1 MRLGWACDVPCAPA
15 PLSSQ
20 DIVFNVYCA
29 SHPSIEDSK
38 RLTFRPF
45 NVAYPHLSA
54 HFASAGLDPLTNT
67 WDTVHDY
74 NAEDPGA
81 EDNFRVE
88 VPDVLTYQELPL
100 DGLGPC
106 ENPVL
111 GPSGERYAPAAMDGF
126 EQDDQFQGNF
136 DGAQNEG
143 DFGGFGEEAE
153 AGFGQEE
160 GFGQEGD
167 ADAGMEAQGGDAIA
181 HGDATDN
188 GFDDGAAH
196 EETNGPVAVP
206 PAQATFAPA
215 PPDFMRELEAQ
226 ERERKLQ
233 HIEEEKKQREAVRSR
248 PHGGCCKDD
257 AVWARRAHR
266 SPRFVAPDPRAGQGV
281 AAALPERADGD
292 PRGPQ
297 EGQPRA
303 DGHGGADERAVTG
316 GEGRRARLAGRQR
329 TGSSFPP

>member
-233 HIEEEKKQREAVRSR
+233 HIEEEKKQREAIRAQGKEWLQR
-248 PHGGCCKDD
+248 FQNERT
-257 AVWARRAHR
+257 ATLEARKKANREQMATE
-266 SPRFVAPDPRAGQGV
+266 
-281 AAALPERADGD
+281 ERMNEQL
-292 PRGPQ
+292 Q
-297 EGQPRA
+297 EG
-303 DGHGGADERAVTG
+303 DNFWEGVTTMVAKQNPTSVNG
-316 GEGRRARLAGRQR
+316 VDVSRMKGLLVTAKTVNIPVQ
-329 TGSSFPP
+329 